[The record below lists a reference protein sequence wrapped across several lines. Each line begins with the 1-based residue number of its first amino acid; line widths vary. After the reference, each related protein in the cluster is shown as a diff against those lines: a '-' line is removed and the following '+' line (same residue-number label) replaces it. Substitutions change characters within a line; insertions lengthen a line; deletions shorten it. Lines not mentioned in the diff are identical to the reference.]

1 MSSSEKDHN
10 SESMSEE
17 EGEDESSTFPLSLK
31 DIIEKLGIDPTS
43 SEPMELDELKIFK
56 EHPEQPLQS
65 NSELSTR
72 DFDEWNDILLKNNK
86 SLYLLAAKIKELRSF
101 LDKNVSDTKEVMFF
115 Y

>member
-10 SESMSEE
+10 SESLSEE

-31 DIIEKLGIDPTS
+31 DIIEKLGIDPTL
-43 SEPMELDELKIFK
+43 SEPMELDDLKIFK

-65 NSELSTR
+65 TNELSTQISM
-72 DFDEWNDILLKNNK
+72 NGMT
-86 SLYLLAAKIKELRSF
+86 Y
-101 LDKNVSDTKEVMFF
+101 